1 MEEWYSKNCPRCGQ
15 QKMIIDSTMGELL
28 CQHCGLVLEENLEHS
43 GPEWRSYDDAPTQS
57 RVGSPISLAM
67 HDMGLNTVIGNSGKD
82 AYGKPIPFD
91 ARDKIE
97 RLRMWDS
104 RTSVNPSEDRNYR
117 QAFSELE
124 RLKDKLALSNTM
136 VQEIAYVYR
145 KAHLNHLCRGR
156 STSVVVAASIYA
168 VCRKNEIPHTLSEI
182 ASLAN
187 VDRKVLSR
195 SYRKLIQ
202 ELDLQMPVADP
213 IKSLVFIASKVNVRE
228 RTKRTALGI
237 LEQAKKI
244 GISSGKDPVGFAS
257 AALYISCQIN
267 GESKSQKAIVL
278 ASSSTTEMTIR
289 NRCKELRESLEL
301 KL

>member
-1 MEEWYSKNCPRCGQ
+1 MAV
-15 QKMIIDSTMGELL
+15 DSSRGELL
-28 CQHCGLVLEENLEHS
+28 CQHCGLVFEESLEQT
-43 GPEWRSYDDAPTQS
+43 GPEWRSYDDLPTQS

-67 HDMGLNTVIGNSGKD
+67 HDMGLNTLIGSSGKD
-82 AYGKPIPFD
+82 AFGKPIPFD
-91 ARDKIE
+91 TRDNIE

-104 RTSVNPSEDRNYR
+104 RTSINPSQDRNYR

-136 VQEIAYVYR
+136 VQETAYVYR
-145 KAHLNHLCRGR
+145 KAHLNRLCRGR
-156 STSVVVAASIYA
+156 STSIIVAASLYA

-182 ASLAN
+182 AGVAN

-195 SYRKLIQ
+195 SYRKLVQ
-202 ELDLQMPVADP
+202 ELDLHMPVADP
-213 IKSLVFIASKVNVRE
+213 IRCLVFIASKVNAKE
-228 RTKRTALGI
+228 RTKRTALKI
-237 LEQAKKI
+237 LEEAKKI

-257 AALYISCQIN
+257 AALYMSCQIH

-289 NRCKELRESLEL
+289 NRCRELRDSLEL
-301 KL
+301 KI